1 MHAATA
7 PLIVLQPEDAKAQKA
22 ATLILQKLHSAG
34 NAARMATPADE
45 NLPAGNV
52 LVTIAA
58 DGTTQVSDENI
69 RRIVERLRDNAK

>member
-1 MHAATA
+1 
-7 PLIVLQPEDAKAQKA
+7 
-22 ATLILQKLHSAG
+22 
-34 NAARMATPADE
+34 MATPADE